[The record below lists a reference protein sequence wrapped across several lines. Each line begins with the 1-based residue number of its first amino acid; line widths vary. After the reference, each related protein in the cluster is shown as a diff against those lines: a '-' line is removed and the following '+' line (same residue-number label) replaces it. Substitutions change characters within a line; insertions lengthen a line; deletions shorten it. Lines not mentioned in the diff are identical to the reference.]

1 MRRSTVSKSSI
12 LSSFVVTFLASATL
26 VPSSGFA
33 GSETEVCQL
42 GDGFTEV
49 LTLSDVKFSFSE
61 RDNGYAI
68 LVTSDNPVRKEIIR
82 KMVFELLKEKSL
94 RTHEATDGYGLESH

>member
-1 MRRSTVSKSSI
+1 MRQSTVLISSI
-12 LSSFVVTFLASATL
+12 LSRFVVTFLTSATFF
-26 VPSSGFA
+26 PSSGFA
-33 GSETEVCQL
+33 GSNIDVCQL
-42 GDGFTEV
+42 GDGLTEA

-94 RTHEATDGYGLESH
+94 RTHEATDGYGFESH